1 MAEEKILKDEIL
13 DDEEIKQVS
22 GGSRSQTSWD
32 SYFLKRIGYM
42 DETYDT
48 LIATWGSGSAAIKA
62 GWEKVGIKANTYR
75 SDYNEYFDKNNN
87 NKKITRKEAYTLALQ
102 RKGFNDIAIHD
113 FDFDK
118 YGDFG

>member
-1 MAEEKILKDEIL
+1 MADEKILDNEIL
-13 DDEEIKQVS
+13 DDEELKQVS

-48 LIATWGSGSAAIKA
+48 LIATWDSGSEAIKA
-62 GWEKVGIKANTYR
+62 GWAKVGITAKTYR
-75 SDYNEYFDKNNN
+75 SDYNEYFDSNNN

-102 RKGFNDIAIHD
+102 RRGFNDIAIHD
-113 FDFDK
+113 FDFDT

>member
-1 MAEEKILKDEIL
+1 MTEEKILKDEVL
-13 DDEEIKQVS
+13 DDEELKQVS

-48 LIATWGSGSAAIKA
+48 LIATWDSGSEAIKA
-62 GWEKVGIKANTYR
+62 GWAKVGITAKTYR
-75 SDYNEYFDKNNN
+75 SDYNEYFDSNNN

-102 RKGFNDIAIHD
+102 RRGFNDIAIHD
-113 FDFDK
+113 FDFDT